1 MKLKE
6 IGYSMEEVKNTVS
19 KGKKRSKNSG
29 GILPH
34 FDKPV
39 RLPLIAVPSHP
50 VFPGMFIPI
59 VIVSDT
65 DMKAVDYVI
74 KGNGIISLFVL
85 RDKFLEKSKSKNDKL
100 IINYKKDIYSV
111 GITAKIVKKINLPDG
126 GYNIFVSTIDRVKF
140 VKVVL
145 NEDFPIIEV
154 EYLKQIPIK
163 KDDIQSKAVYGSI
176 LLRTKEIFS
185 HRKMPEFQLNMVN
198 IEDKGRLCDVVAG
211 MLSSSK
217 DAHQEVLE
225 TLSVKDRL
233 KKVLELIYEE
243 LNLIEIQN
251 KIAKGIQEKL
261 EKQQK
266 EFFLKEQLK
275 AIKAELGVG
284 DEKSNEF
291 LKLKA
296 KIDSL
301 ALKGEALEA
310 VERELEK
317 FSFLEK
323 HSSEYIVVRNYLE
336 LITNL
341 PWGESKINFDKFNL
355 QRAEKIL
362 DKTHYGMREV
372 KDRIIEY
379 ISVLK
384 LRKSQKGAI
393 MLLVGPPGVGKT
405 SIGAAIAEVLKTK
418 FFRFSVG
425 GMKDES
431 EIKGHRRTYVGA
443 LPGKIIQGLRIT
455 KTNSPVFL
463 IDEIDKVSASN
474 YGDPFSALLEVLDPE
489 QNINFRDHYLDLPFD
504 ISNIFFILTANSLET
519 IPTPLLNRM
528 EIIQLS
534 GYVDDEKI
542 EIARKYLIPKVLN
555 ENGVN
560 KDSLKFQGSALVQIA
575 REYARDNGLR
585 NFEKYLKQ
593 IVRKVARKLIEDKS
607 VKAYQISKEN
617 LEEYIGIPVFRK
629 EEFLNKVMSPGM
641 VMGLAW
647 TNYGGSTLVIET
659 VKTESKSPGIKLTGR
674 LGDVMK
680 ESANIAFTYV
690 NSISNELK
698 LNKSFFEKYMIH
710 LHIPEGAI
718 PKDGPSAG
726 ITIASAFI
734 SLALNKVVRPHLAM
748 TGELSLTGNVM
759 AIGGLR
765 AKIIAAKRS
774 GIEHVIIPKSNKVDL
789 DDIPINIKNGIN
801 FHLVDNMKEV
811 IKLLF

>member
-1 MKLKE
+1 
-6 IGYSMEEVKNTVS
+6 MEEVENTNL
-19 KGKKRSKNSG
+19 KGKKRSKNSA

-39 RLPLIAVPSHP
+39 RVPLIAVPSHP
-50 VFPGMFIPI
+50 IFPGMFIPI
-59 VIVSDT
+59 IIVSDT
-65 DMKAVDYVI
+65 DIKAIDYVI
-74 KGNGIISLFVL
+74 KGNGIVSLFVL
-85 RDKFLEKSKSKNDKL
+85 RDKFLEKTGDKNDGVH
-100 IINYKKDIYSV
+100 INYKKDIYSV

-126 GYNIFVSTIDRVKF
+126 GYNIFVSTIDRVRF

-145 NEDFPIIEV
+145 NKDFPIIEV
-154 EYLKQIPIK
+154 DYLKQIPVK
-163 KDDIQSKAVYGSI
+163 KDDIQSKAIYSSI
-176 LLRTKEIFS
+176 LIRTKEIFS
-185 HRKMPEFQLNMVN
+185 HRKMPEIQLNMVN

-211 MLSSSK
+211 MIASSK
-217 DAHQEVLE
+217 DSHQEVLE
-225 TLSVKDRL
+225 TLGVKERL

-275 AIKAELGVG
+275 AIKAELGVA
-284 DEKSNEF
+284 DDKNSEF
-291 LKLKA
+291 VKLKT
-296 KIDSL
+296 KIHSL
-301 ALKGEALEA
+301 ALKGEALET

-317 FSFLEK
+317 FSFLETN
-323 HSSEYIVVRNYLE
+323 SSEYIVVRNYLE
-336 LITNL
+336 LITSL
-341 PWGESKINFDKFNL
+341 PWGGLKIDFDKFDL
-355 QRAEKIL
+355 QKAKKVL
-362 DKTHYGMREV
+362 DKTHYGMMEV

-379 ISVLK
+379 VSVLK

-405 SIGAAIAEVLKTK
+405 SIGMAIAEVLRTK

-425 GMKDES
+425 GMRDES

-455 KTNSPVFL
+455 KTKSPVFL

-474 YGDPFSALLEVLDPE
+474 YGDPFSVLLEVLDPE

-504 ISNIFFILTANSLET
+504 VSNVFFILTANSIET

-528 EIIQLS
+528 EVIELS
-534 GYVDDEKI
+534 GYVDDDKI
-542 EIARKYLIPKVLN
+542 EIARKYLIPKVLR
-555 ENGVN
+555 ENGVS

-575 REYARDNGLR
+575 REYARDNGVR
-585 NFEKYLKQ
+585 NFEKYLKK
-593 IVRKVARKLIEDKS
+593 IVRKVARKLVENGAIQS
-607 VKAYQISKEN
+607 YQISREN
-617 LEEYIGIPVFRK
+617 LEEYIGVPVFRK
-629 EEFLNKVMSPGM
+629 EEFLNKTMSPGM

-647 TNYGGSTLVIET
+647 TNYGGSTLIIET
-659 VKTESKSPGIKLTGR
+659 VKTEAKASAIKLTGR

-690 NSISNELK
+690 NSMRANLQ
-698 LNKSFFEKYMIH
+698 LNKTFFEKYMIH
-710 LHIPEGAI
+710 LHIPEGAT

-734 SLALNKVVRPHLAM
+734 SLALNKTVRPNLAM

-759 AIGGLR
+759 AIGGLKE
-765 AKIIAAKRS
+765 KIIAAKRS
-774 GIEHVIIPKSNKVDL
+774 GVEHIIIPRSNKVDL
-789 DDIPINIKNGIN
+789 DEIPINIKSGIN
-801 FHLVDNMKEV
+801 FHLVNNMSEV

>member
-1 MKLKE
+1 
-6 IGYSMEEVKNTVS
+6 MEELKNTDS
-19 KGKKRSKNSG
+19 KGKKHSNDSAA
-29 GILPH
+29 ILPH

-39 RLPLIAVPSHP
+39 RVPLIAVPSHP
-50 VFPGMFIPI
+50 IFPGMFIPI
-59 VIVSDT
+59 IIVSDT
-65 DMKAVDYVI
+65 DMKAVDYVN
-74 KGNGIISLFVL
+74 KGNGIVSLFVL
-85 RDKFLEKSKSKNDKL
+85 RDKFLEKTGNKSDK
-100 IINYKKDIYSV
+100 IAINYKRDVYSV

-154 EYLKQIPIK
+154 EYLKQIPVK
-163 KDDIQSKAVYGSI
+163 KDDLQSKAIYSSI

-185 HRKMPEFQLNMVN
+185 HRKMPEVQLNMVN

-211 MLSSSK
+211 MISSSK
-217 DAHQEVLE
+217 ESHQEVLE
-225 TLSVKDRL
+225 TLSIKDRL

-251 KIAKGIQEKL
+251 KITRGIQEKL

-275 AIKAELGVG
+275 AIKAELGLG
-284 DEKSNEF
+284 DDKNSYF
-291 LKLKA
+291 VKLKA
-296 KIDSL
+296 KINSL

-317 FSFLEK
+317 FSFLETN
-323 HSSEYIVVRNYLE
+323 SSEYIVVRNYLE

-341 PWGESKINFDKFNL
+341 PWGESRIDFDKFDL
-355 QRAEKIL
+355 QKAKKIL
-362 DKTHYGMREV
+362 DKTHYGMGEV

-384 LRKSQKGAI
+384 LRKSQRGAI

-405 SIGAAIAEVLKTK
+405 SIGTAIAKVLKTK

-425 GMKDES
+425 GMRDES

-463 IDEIDKVSASN
+463 IDEIDKVSSSN
-474 YGDPFSALLEVLDPE
+474 YGDPFSVLLEVLDPE

-504 ISNIFFILTANSLET
+504 ISNVFFILTANSVET
-519 IPTPLLNRM
+519 IPNPLLNRM
-528 EIIQLS
+528 EVIQLS

-542 EIARKYLIPKVLN
+542 EIARKYLISKVLK
-555 ENGVN
+555 ENGVS

-585 NFEKYLKQ
+585 NFEKYIKK
-593 IVRKVARKLIEDKS
+593 IVRKVARKLVEDESIKS
-607 VKAYQISKEN
+607 YQISKEN
-617 LEEYIGIPVFRK
+617 LEEYIGVPVFRK
-629 EEFLNKVMSPGM
+629 EEFLNKAMSPGM

-647 TNYGGSTLVIET
+647 TNYGGSTLIIET
-659 VKTESKSPGIKLTGR
+659 VKTEAKSSGIKLTGR

-690 NSISNELK
+690 NSIRNK
-698 LNKSFFEKYMIH
+698 IKIDKSFFEKYMIH

-734 SLALNKVVRPHLAM
+734 SLALNKAVRPHLAM

-765 AKIIAAKRS
+765 EKIIAAKRS
-774 GIEHVIIPKSNKVDL
+774 GVEHVIIPIANKVDL
-789 DDIPINIKNGIN
+789 DEIPINIKNGIN
-801 FHLVDNMKEV
+801 FHLVNNMNEV

>member
-1 MKLKE
+1 
-6 IGYSMEEVKNTVS
+6 MEELKDTVS

-39 RLPLIAVPSHP
+39 RVPLIAVPSHP

-59 VIVSDT
+59 IIVSDT
-65 DMKAVDYVI
+65 DMKAVDYI
-74 KGNGIISLFVL
+74 LKGNGIVSLFVL
-85 RDKFLEKSKSKNDKL
+85 RDIFLEKVGNKSDKL
-100 IINYKKDIYSV
+100 TINYKKDIYSV
-111 GITAKIVKKINLPDG
+111 GVTAKIVKKINLPDG
-126 GYNIFVSTIDRVKF
+126 GYNIFVSTVDRVKF
-140 VKVVL
+140 VKVIL
-145 NEDFPIIEV
+145 NKEFPIIEV
-154 EYLKQIPIK
+154 DYLKQIAVK
-163 KDDIQSKAVYGSI
+163 KDDIQSKAIYSSI

-211 MLSSSK
+211 MISSSK
-217 DAHQEVLE
+217 ESHQDVLE

-233 KKVLELIYEE
+233 QKVLELIYEE

-284 DEKSNEF
+284 DERSNEF
-291 LKLKA
+291 VKLKA
-296 KIDSL
+296 KIDAL
-301 ALKGEALEA
+301 VLKGEALET
-310 VERELEK
+310 VKRELEK
-317 FSFLEK
+317 FSFLER
-323 HSSEYIVVRNYLE
+323 HSSEYVVVRSYLE

-341 PWGESKINFDKFNL
+341 PWGESKVNVDKFNL
-355 QRAEKIL
+355 QKAGRVL
-362 DKTHYGMREV
+362 DKTHYGMKEV

-405 SIGAAIAEVLKTK
+405 SIGTAIAEVLKTK

-425 GMKDES
+425 GMRDES

-474 YGDPFSALLEVLDPE
+474 YGDPFSVLLEVLDPE
-489 QNINFRDHYLDLPFD
+489 QNMNFRDHYLDLPFD

-519 IPTPLLNRM
+519 IPIPLLNRM
-528 EIIQLS
+528 EIIHIS

-542 EIARKYLIPKVLN
+542 EIARKYLIPKVLK
-555 ENGVN
+555 ENGVD
-560 KDSLKFQGSALVQIA
+560 KDSLKFQSSALVHIA

-585 NFEKYLKQ
+585 NFEKYLKK
-593 IVRKVARKLIEDKS
+593 IVRKVARKLIENDS

-617 LEEYIGIPVFRK
+617 LEEYIGIPLFRK

-659 VKTESKSPGIKLTGR
+659 IKTKSKSPGIKLTGR

-680 ESANIAFTYV
+680 ESANIALTYV
-690 NSISNELK
+690 NSISDD
-698 LNKSFFEKYMIH
+698 LNLNSSFFEKYTIH
-710 LHIPEGAI
+710 LHIPEGAT

-734 SLALNKVVRPHLAM
+734 SLALNKTVRSNLAM

-774 GIEHVIIPKSNKVDL
+774 GVEHIIIPKSNKVDL
-789 DDIPINIKNGIN
+789 DDIPTNIKSGIN
-801 FHLVDNMKEV
+801 FHLVDNMHEV

>member
-1 MKLKE
+1 MGELK
-6 IGYSMEEVKNTVS
+6 NNDS
-19 KGKKRSKNSG
+19 KGKKRSSG
-29 GILPH
+29 SAAILPH
-34 FDKPV
+34 SDKPV
-39 RLPLIAVPSHP
+39 RVPLVAVPSHP
-50 VFPGMFIPI
+50 IFPGMFIPI
-59 VIVSDT
+59 IIVSDS
-65 DMKAVDYVI
+65 DMKAVDYVN
-74 KGNGIISLFVL
+74 KGSGIVSLFVL
-85 RDKFLEKSKSKNDKL
+85 RDKFLEKTDNKSDKVA
-100 IINYKKDIYSV
+100 INYKRDVYSV

-126 GYNIFVSTIDRVKF
+126 GYNIFVSTIDRIKF

-154 EYLKQIPIK
+154 DYLKQIPVR
-163 KDDIQSKAVYGSI
+163 KDDVQAKAMYSSI

-185 HRKMPEFQLNMVN
+185 HRKMPEVQLNMVN

-211 MLSSSK
+211 MISSSK
-217 DAHQEVLE
+217 ESHQEILE

-233 KKVLELIYEE
+233 GKVLELIYEE

-251 KIAKGIQEKL
+251 KITRGIQEKL

-275 AIKAELGVG
+275 AIKAELGLG
-284 DEKSNEF
+284 DDKNSDF
-291 LKLKA
+291 MKLKG
-296 KIDSL
+296 KINSL

-317 FSFLEK
+317 FSFLETN
-323 HSSEYIVVRNYLE
+323 SSEYIVVRNYLE

-341 PWGESKINFDKFNL
+341 PWEESRIDFDKFDL
-355 QRAEKIL
+355 QKAKKIL
-362 DKTHYGMREV
+362 DKTHYGMKEV

-384 LRKSQKGAI
+384 LRKSQRGAI

-405 SIGAAIAEVLKTK
+405 SIGTAIARVLKTK

-425 GMKDES
+425 GMRDES

-463 IDEIDKVSASN
+463 IDEIDKVSVSH
-474 YGDPFSALLEVLDPE
+474 YGDPFSVLLEVLDPE
-489 QNINFRDHYLDLPFD
+489 QNINFRDHYLDLPFN
-504 ISNIFFILTANSLET
+504 ISNVFFILTANSVET
-519 IPTPLLNRM
+519 IPNPLLNRM
-528 EIIQLS
+528 EVIQLS

-542 EIARKYLIPKVLN
+542 EIARKYLISKVLK
-555 ENGVN
+555 ENGVS
-560 KDSLKFQGSALVQIA
+560 KDSLKFQGSALVQIV

-585 NFEKYLKQ
+585 NFEKYIKK
-593 IVRKVARKLIEDKS
+593 IVRKVARKLVEDDSIKS
-607 VKAYQISKEN
+607 YQISREN
-617 LEEYIGIPVFRK
+617 LEEYIGVPIFRG
-629 EEFLNKVMSPGM
+629 EEFLKKAMSPGM

-647 TNYGGSTLVIET
+647 TNYGGSTLIIET
-659 VKTESKSPGIKLTGR
+659 VKTEAKSAGIKLTGR

-690 NSISNELK
+690 NSIRNTLGI
-698 LNKSFFEKYMIH
+698 NKSFFEKYMIH

-734 SLALNKVVRPHLAM
+734 SLALNKEVRPHLAM

-765 AKIIAAKRS
+765 EKIIAAKRN
-774 GIEHVIIPKSNKVDL
+774 GVEHIIIPMANKSDL
-789 DDIPINIKNGIN
+789 DEIPINIKSGIN
-801 FHLVDNMKEV
+801 FHPVSNMGDV